1 MSRRGGPWRLAD
13 EVRPVAMVP
22 RMDTNTSS
30 GQTVTDDRVVRRVVG
45 ADLGA
50 VLVAAV
56 IALIGSDGG
65 RDAARR
71 ARRRPPL
78 HGVARSLPQSATP
91 DPAASWRTG

>member
-1 MSRRGGPWRLAD
+1 MGPRR
-13 EVRPVAMVP
+13 
-22 RMDTNTSS
+22 DTNTSS
-30 GQTVTDDRVVRRVVG
+30 GQTVTDDRTLRRVVG

-50 VLVAAV
+50 DLVAAV

-78 HGVARSLPQSATP
+78 HGVARSLPQSATR